1 MGASKDAMDKEG
13 NAAADLGLVAR
24 IRESFDSLTATER
37 EAAQFILGHL
47 TDVLVC
53 NSVELSQ
60 LSGISQPTLS
70 RLYRKLGYSNAGEF
84 RRDVRRIHRPG
95 APETVRNVRCDDLL
109 ADHLLRDSESLKHTF
124 EDIDRAQL
132 DSACRDMA
140 MAPHVAVVGYR
151 NGYPV
156 ALHLRE
162 QLLQLRGNI
171 DILPHPGQS
180 IAEELTDYSSDDVA
194 VIVGVGRR
202 PPFFA
207 RLVDVLLERGVTVVV
222 IGDVAA
228 RNALIGR
235 NVVFFNVALNSH
247 MLQASLRR
255 SLWLPSSRTRWGNVS
270 EAMTSTCGSA
280 LRTSTIV
287 SKRLASLVIDGIAA
301 VGRNHGGENGN
312 GGIVNKINGALAY
325 DLPSTGPWA
334 ALDFLVSLNLRPSI
348 APVGPVLSQIGTGLH
363 WAEGVQGVLTAIPLL
378 AFAAVSPLVTFL
390 ARRIGIDMSILLA
403 LLCIAAGDAIRS
415 FGGGVGIWLGTVVF
429 ASAIAVGNVLVPVI
443 AKRDYAGHVAMATGV
458 YSGCITAG
466 SATAGLLSAPL
477 AQMWGGWRASLAFW
491 SVPPLVVAALWA
503 LRILHNRKVVIASAG
518 GTIETSDT
526 GDIDDIGDRSTTANA
541 QNPHSAQRP
550 ACSTQSS
557 HGVFARVLRRPMTWY
572 VTAFMGLQSSAF
584 YTMSNWMPS
593 SSASIGYDASTAGV
607 HLFIF
612 QGGGICSGLLIP
624 KFMNV
629 RGNQVCAALT
639 ASAPMLIAG
648 LGMLLLPHLMPVWAF
663 VGGCAQGASLVVA
676 LALIA
681 LRGRDSAETVV
692 LSGVAQSFGYLIASL
707 GPLMFGVLVQATG
720 GHHVPLMVFTFV
732 AFLQCVV
739 AVVVGRPSKM

>member
-1 MGASKDAMDKEG
+1 MGASKDAMDEEG

-70 RLYRKLGYSNAGEF
+70 RLYRKLGYANAGEF
-84 RRDVRRIHRPG
+84 RRDVRRVHRPG
-95 APETVRNVRCDDLL
+95 SPELSRHTQCDDLV
-109 ADHLLRDSESLKHTF
+109 ADHLRRDEESLKRTF
-124 EDIDRAQL
+124 EGIDRAQL
-132 DSACRDMA
+132 SSACQAMA
-140 MAPHVAVVGYR
+140 TAPHVAVVGYR
-151 NGYPV
+151 SSYPV
-156 ALHLRE
+156 ALHMRE
-162 QLLQLRGNI
+162 QLMRLRGNV
-171 DILPHPGQS
+171 DILPNPGQS
-180 IAEELTDYSSDDVA
+180 IAEDLVDYAAGD
-194 VIVGVGRR
+194 VIVIIGVGRR
-202 PPFFA
+202 LPFFS
-207 RLVDVLLERGVTVVV
+207 RLIDVMLERGLTVVV
-222 IGDVAA
+222 IGDISA
-228 RNALIGR
+228 RNAVIGR
-235 NVVFFNVALNSH
+235 NVAFFKVVLNSH
-247 MLQASLRR
+247 VLTSFTAAFALIALMMDEVGKCLVDTEDEVHARIEGINGSMSLKIDRENLGAAR
-255 SLWLPSSRTRWGNVS
+255 PVGTAVN
-270 EAMTSTCGSA
+270 GSG
-280 LRTSTIV
+280 S
-287 SKRLASLVIDGIAA
+287 G
-301 VGRNHGGENGN
+301 NGN
-312 GGIVNKINGALAY
+312 GMNSKRNMLAY
-325 DLPSTGPWA
+325 DRSSTGLWV
-334 ALDFLVSLNLRPSI
+334 ALIFLVSLNLRPAI
-348 APVGPVLSQIGTGLH
+348 AAVGPVLAQMGTDLAWG
-363 WAEGVQGVLTAIPLL
+363 EGVQGVLTAIPLI

-390 ARRIGIDMSILLA
+390 ARRIGIDISILLA
-403 LLCIAAGDAIRS
+403 LLCIAAGDFARS

-491 SVPPLVVAALWA
+491 SVPPLVVAVLWA
-503 LRILHNRKVVIASAG
+503 LRILHNRKIVVASAAVRN
-518 GTIETSDT
+518 S
-526 GDIDDIGDRSTTANA
+526 
-541 QNPHSAQRP
+541 PSAQSAR
-550 ACSTQSS
+550 SQSS
-557 HGVFARVLRRPMTWY
+557 RGVFTRVLRRPMTWY

-593 SSASIGYDASTAGV
+593 ISASIGYDASTAGV

-612 QGGGICSGLLIP
+612 QGIGILSGLVIP
-624 KFMNV
+624 KLMNV

-739 AVVVGRPSKM
+739 AVIVGRPSKM

>member
-1 MGASKDAMDKEG
+1 MGASKDAMDEEG

-70 RLYRKLGYSNAGEF
+70 RLYRKLGYANAGEF
-84 RRDVRRIHRPG
+84 RRDVRRVHRPG
-95 APETVRNVRCDDLL
+95 SPELSRHTQCDDLV
-109 ADHLLRDSESLKHTF
+109 ADHLRRDEESLKRTF
-124 EDIDRAQL
+124 EGIDRAQL
-132 DSACRDMA
+132 SSACQAMA
-140 MAPHVAVVGYR
+140 TAPHVAVVGYR
-151 NGYPV
+151 SSYPV
-156 ALHLRE
+156 ALHMRE
-162 QLLQLRGNI
+162 QLMRLRGNV
-171 DILPHPGQS
+171 DILPNPGQS
-180 IAEELTDYSSDDVA
+180 IGEDLVDYAAGD
-194 VIVGVGRR
+194 VIVIIGVGRR
-202 PPFFA
+202 LPFFS
-207 RLVDVLLERGVTVVV
+207 RLIDVMLERGLTVVV
-222 IGDVAA
+222 IGDISA
-228 RNALIGR
+228 RNAVIGR
-235 NVVFFNVALNSH
+235 NVAFFKVVLNSH
-247 MLQASLRR
+247 VLTSFTAAFALIALMMDEVGKCLVD
-255 SLWLPSSRTRWGNVS
+255 TEDEVS
-270 EAMTSTCGSA
+270 KA
-280 LRTSTIV
+280 STI
-287 SKRLASLVIDGIAA
+287 ASMRSMSLKIDRENLGAA
-301 VGRNHGGENGN
+301 RPVGTAVNGSGSGNGN
-312 GGIVNKINGALAY
+312 GMNSKRNMLAY
-325 DLPSTGPWA
+325 DRSSTGLWV
-334 ALDFLVSLNLRPSI
+334 ALIFLVSLNLRPAI
-348 APVGPVLSQIGTGLH
+348 AAVGPVLAQMGTDLAWG
-363 WAEGVQGVLTAIPLL
+363 EGVQGVLTAIPLI
-378 AFAAVSPLVTFL
+378 AFAVVSPLVTFL
-390 ARRIGIDMSILLA
+390 ARRIGIDISILLA
-403 LLCIAAGDAIRS
+403 LLCIAAGDFARS
-415 FGGGVGIWLGTVVF
+415 FGGGVGIWLGF

-491 SVPPLVVAALWA
+491 SVPPLVVAVLWA
-503 LRILHNRKVVIASAG
+503 LRILHNRKIVVASAAVRN
-518 GTIETSDT
+518 S
-526 GDIDDIGDRSTTANA
+526 
-541 QNPHSAQRP
+541 PSAQSAR
-550 ACSTQSS
+550 SQSS
-557 HGVFARVLRRPMTWY
+557 RGVFARVLRRPWY

-593 SSASIGYDASTAGV
+593 ISASIGYDASTAGV

-612 QGGGICSGLLIP
+612 QGIGIFSGLLIP
-624 KFMNV
+624 KLMNV

-639 ASAPMLIAG
+639 ASAPMFIAG

-739 AVVVGRPSKM
+739 AVIVGRPSKM

>member
-1 MGASKDAMDKEG
+1 M
-13 NAAADLGLVAR
+13 
-24 IRESFDSLTATER
+24 
-37 EAAQFILGHL
+37 
-47 TDVLVC
+47 
-53 NSVELSQ
+53 
-60 LSGISQPTLS
+60 
-70 RLYRKLGYSNAGEF
+70 
-84 RRDVRRIHRPG
+84 
-95 APETVRNVRCDDLL
+95 
-109 ADHLLRDSESLKHTF
+109 
-124 EDIDRAQL
+124 
-132 DSACRDMA
+132 
-140 MAPHVAVVGYR
+140 
-151 NGYPV
+151 
-156 ALHLRE
+156 
-162 QLLQLRGNI
+162 
-171 DILPHPGQS
+171 
-180 IAEELTDYSSDDVA
+180 
-194 VIVGVGRR
+194 
-202 PPFFA
+202 
-207 RLVDVLLERGVTVVV
+207 
-222 IGDVAA
+222 
-228 RNALIGR
+228 
-235 NVVFFNVALNSH
+235 
-247 MLQASLRR
+247 
-255 SLWLPSSRTRWGNVS
+255 
-270 EAMTSTCGSA
+270 
-280 LRTSTIV
+280 
-287 SKRLASLVIDGIAA
+287 
-301 VGRNHGGENGN
+301 
-312 GGIVNKINGALAY
+312 LAY
-325 DLPSTGPWA
+325 DRSSTGLWV
-334 ALDFLVSLNLRPSI
+334 ALIFLVSLNLRPAI
-348 APVGPVLSQIGTGLH
+348 AAVGPVLAQMGTDLAWG
-363 WAEGVQGVLTAIPLL
+363 EGVQGVLTAIPLI

-491 SVPPLVVAALWA
+491 SVPPLVVAVLWA

-557 HGVFARVLRRPMTWY
+557 
-572 VTAFMGLQSSAF
+572 AF

-593 SSASIGYDASTAGV
+593 ISASIGYDASTAGV

-612 QGGGICSGLLIP
+612 QGIGIFSGLLIP

>member
-1 MGASKDAMDKEG
+1 MLA
-13 NAAADLGLVAR
+13 
-24 IRESFDSLTATER
+24 
-37 EAAQFILGHL
+37 EAAKIGYTIGEKYAKATNSGGCAMIHDIEPKHLYNEWKPNAVPKRSSAVVQFCGRNLLCRIDDNGLKLPSRAMFPDGDERFTYL
-47 TDVLVC
+47 F
-53 NSVELSQ
+53 ELD
-60 LSGISQPTLS
+60 G
-70 RLYRKLGYSNAGEF
+70 REYY
-84 RRDVRRIHRPG
+84 
-95 APETVRNVRCDDLL
+95 
-109 ADHLLRDSESLKHTF
+109 LLRDETPRGPDGWTYR
-124 EDIDRAQL
+124 DINIFRT
-132 DSACRDMA
+132 
-140 MAPHVAVVGYR
+140 
-151 NGYPV
+151 
-156 ALHLRE
+156 E
-162 QLLQLRGNI
+162 QPKEI
-171 DILPHPGQS
+171 
-180 IAEELTDYSSDDVA
+180 
-194 VIVGVGRR
+194 
-202 PPFFA
+202 
-207 RLVDVLLERGVTVVV
+207 
-222 IGDVAA
+222 
-228 RNALIGR
+228 
-235 NVVFFNVALNSH
+235 
-247 MLQASLRR
+247 
-255 SLWLPSSRTRWGNVS
+255 
-270 EAMTSTCGSA
+270 
-280 LRTSTIV
+280 
-287 SKRLASLVIDGIAA
+287 
-301 VGRNHGGENGN
+301 
-312 GGIVNKINGALAY
+312 
-325 DLPSTGPWA
+325 
-334 ALDFLVSLNLRPSI
+334 
-348 APVGPVLSQIGTGLH
+348 
-363 WAEGVQGVLTAIPLL
+363 

-491 SVPPLVVAALWA
+491 SVPPLVVAVLWA

-557 HGVFARVLRRPMTWY
+557 HGVFTRVLRRPMTWY

-593 SSASIGYDASTAGV
+593 ISASIGYDASTAGV

-612 QGGGICSGLLIP
+612 QGIGIFSGLLIP

>member
-1 MGASKDAMDKEG
+1 M
-13 NAAADLGLVAR
+13 
-24 IRESFDSLTATER
+24 
-37 EAAQFILGHL
+37 
-47 TDVLVC
+47 
-53 NSVELSQ
+53 
-60 LSGISQPTLS
+60 
-70 RLYRKLGYSNAGEF
+70 
-84 RRDVRRIHRPG
+84 
-95 APETVRNVRCDDLL
+95 
-109 ADHLLRDSESLKHTF
+109 
-124 EDIDRAQL
+124 
-132 DSACRDMA
+132 
-140 MAPHVAVVGYR
+140 
-151 NGYPV
+151 
-156 ALHLRE
+156 
-162 QLLQLRGNI
+162 
-171 DILPHPGQS
+171 
-180 IAEELTDYSSDDVA
+180 
-194 VIVGVGRR
+194 
-202 PPFFA
+202 
-207 RLVDVLLERGVTVVV
+207 
-222 IGDVAA
+222 
-228 RNALIGR
+228 
-235 NVVFFNVALNSH
+235 
-247 MLQASLRR
+247 
-255 SLWLPSSRTRWGNVS
+255 
-270 EAMTSTCGSA
+270 
-280 LRTSTIV
+280 
-287 SKRLASLVIDGIAA
+287 
-301 VGRNHGGENGN
+301 
-312 GGIVNKINGALAY
+312 LAY
-325 DLPSTGPWA
+325 DRSSTGLWV
-334 ALDFLVSLNLRPSI
+334 ALIFLVSLNLRPAI
-348 APVGPVLSQIGTGLH
+348 AAVGPVLAQMGTDLAWG
-363 WAEGVQGVLTAIPLL
+363 EGVQGVLTAIPLI

-491 SVPPLVVAALWA
+491 SVPPLVVAVLWA
-503 LRILHNRKVVIASAG
+503 LRILHNRKIVVASAVVRN
-518 GTIETSDT
+518 S
-526 GDIDDIGDRSTTANA
+526 
-541 QNPHSAQRP
+541 PSAQSAR
-550 ACSTQSS
+550 SQSS
-557 HGVFARVLRRPMTWY
+557 RGVFARVLRRPMTWY

-593 SSASIGYDASTAGV
+593 ISASIGYDASTAGV

-612 QGGGICSGLLIP
+612 QGIGIFSGLLIP
-624 KFMNV
+624 KLMNV

-639 ASAPMLIAG
+639 ASAPMFIAG

-739 AVVVGRPSKM
+739 AVIVGRPSKM

>member
-1 MGASKDAMDKEG
+1 M
-13 NAAADLGLVAR
+13 
-24 IRESFDSLTATER
+24 
-37 EAAQFILGHL
+37 
-47 TDVLVC
+47 
-53 NSVELSQ
+53 
-60 LSGISQPTLS
+60 
-70 RLYRKLGYSNAGEF
+70 
-84 RRDVRRIHRPG
+84 
-95 APETVRNVRCDDLL
+95 
-109 ADHLLRDSESLKHTF
+109 
-124 EDIDRAQL
+124 
-132 DSACRDMA
+132 
-140 MAPHVAVVGYR
+140 
-151 NGYPV
+151 
-156 ALHLRE
+156 
-162 QLLQLRGNI
+162 
-171 DILPHPGQS
+171 
-180 IAEELTDYSSDDVA
+180 
-194 VIVGVGRR
+194 
-202 PPFFA
+202 
-207 RLVDVLLERGVTVVV
+207 
-222 IGDVAA
+222 
-228 RNALIGR
+228 
-235 NVVFFNVALNSH
+235 
-247 MLQASLRR
+247 
-255 SLWLPSSRTRWGNVS
+255 
-270 EAMTSTCGSA
+270 
-280 LRTSTIV
+280 
-287 SKRLASLVIDGIAA
+287 
-301 VGRNHGGENGN
+301 
-312 GGIVNKINGALAY
+312 NKINGALAY

-334 ALDFLVSLNLRPSI
+334 ALVFLVSLNLRPSI
-348 APVGPVLSQIGTGLH
+348 AAVGPVLSQIGTGLH

-403 LLCIAAGDAIRS
+403 LLCIAAGDFARS

-557 HGVFARVLRRPMTWY
+557 HGVFTRVLRRPMTWY

-593 SSASIGYDASTAGV
+593 ISASIGYDDSTAGV

-612 QGGGICSGLLIP
+612 QGIGILSGLVIP
-624 KFMNV
+624 KLMNV

-692 LSGVAQSFGYLIASL
+692 LSGVAQAIGYLIASF
-707 GPLMFGVLVQATG
+707 GPLLFGVLVEATG
-720 GHHVPLMVFTFV
+720 GRQVSLTVFTFI

-739 AVVVGRPSKM
+739 AVLAGKPDESAPAAAAPSTI

>member
-1 MGASKDAMDKEG
+1 M
-13 NAAADLGLVAR
+13 
-24 IRESFDSLTATER
+24 
-37 EAAQFILGHL
+37 
-47 TDVLVC
+47 
-53 NSVELSQ
+53 
-60 LSGISQPTLS
+60 
-70 RLYRKLGYSNAGEF
+70 
-84 RRDVRRIHRPG
+84 
-95 APETVRNVRCDDLL
+95 
-109 ADHLLRDSESLKHTF
+109 
-124 EDIDRAQL
+124 
-132 DSACRDMA
+132 
-140 MAPHVAVVGYR
+140 
-151 NGYPV
+151 
-156 ALHLRE
+156 
-162 QLLQLRGNI
+162 
-171 DILPHPGQS
+171 
-180 IAEELTDYSSDDVA
+180 
-194 VIVGVGRR
+194 
-202 PPFFA
+202 
-207 RLVDVLLERGVTVVV
+207 
-222 IGDVAA
+222 
-228 RNALIGR
+228 
-235 NVVFFNVALNSH
+235 
-247 MLQASLRR
+247 
-255 SLWLPSSRTRWGNVS
+255 
-270 EAMTSTCGSA
+270 
-280 LRTSTIV
+280 
-287 SKRLASLVIDGIAA
+287 
-301 VGRNHGGENGN
+301 
-312 GGIVNKINGALAY
+312 LAY
-325 DLPSTGPWA
+325 DRSSTGLWV
-334 ALDFLVSLNLRPSI
+334 ALIFLVSLNLRPAI
-348 APVGPVLSQIGTGLH
+348 AAVGPVLAQMGTDLAWG
-363 WAEGVQGVLTAIPLL
+363 EGVQGVLTAIPLI

-491 SVPPLVVAALWA
+491 SVPPLVVAVLWA
-503 LRILHNRKVVIASAG
+503 LRILHNRKIVVASVAVRN
-518 GTIETSDT
+518 S
-526 GDIDDIGDRSTTANA
+526 
-541 QNPHSAQRP
+541 PSAQSAR
-550 ACSTQSS
+550 SQSS
-557 HGVFARVLRRPMTWY
+557 RGVFARVLRRPMTWY

-593 SSASIGYDASTAGV
+593 ISASIGYDASTAGV

-612 QGGGICSGLLIP
+612 QGIGIFSGLLIP
-624 KFMNV
+624 KLMNV

-639 ASAPMLIAG
+639 ASAPMFIAG

-739 AVVVGRPSKM
+739 AVIVGRPSKM

>member
-1 MGASKDAMDKEG
+1 MLVYDRSST
-13 NAAADLGLVAR
+13 GLW
-24 IRESFDSLTATER
+24 
-37 EAAQFILGHL
+37 
-47 TDVLVC
+47 
-53 NSVELSQ
+53 
-60 LSGISQPTLS
+60 
-70 RLYRKLGYSNAGEF
+70 
-84 RRDVRRIHRPG
+84 
-95 APETVRNVRCDDLL
+95 
-109 ADHLLRDSESLKHTF
+109 
-124 EDIDRAQL
+124 
-132 DSACRDMA
+132 
-140 MAPHVAVVGYR
+140 
-151 NGYPV
+151 V
-156 ALHLRE
+156 AL
-162 QLLQLRGNI
+162 I
-171 DILPHPGQS
+171 
-180 IAEELTDYSSDDVA
+180 
-194 VIVGVGRR
+194 
-202 PPFFA
+202 
-207 RLVDVLLERGVTVVV
+207 
-222 IGDVAA
+222 
-228 RNALIGR
+228 
-235 NVVFFNVALNSH
+235 
-247 MLQASLRR
+247 
-255 SLWLPSSRTRWGNVS
+255 
-270 EAMTSTCGSA
+270 
-280 LRTSTIV
+280 
-287 SKRLASLVIDGIAA
+287 
-301 VGRNHGGENGN
+301 
-312 GGIVNKINGALAY
+312 
-325 DLPSTGPWA
+325 
-334 ALDFLVSLNLRPSI
+334 FLVSLNLRPAI
-348 APVGPVLSQIGTGLH
+348 AAVGPVLAQMGTDLAWG
-363 WAEGVQGVLTAIPLL
+363 EGVQGVLTAIPLI

-503 LRILHNRKVVIASAG
+503 LRILHNRKIVVAS
-518 GTIETSDT
+518 
-526 GDIDDIGDRSTTANA
+526 TAVRNS
-541 QNPHSAQRP
+541 PSAQSAR
-550 ACSTQSS
+550 SQSS
-557 HGVFARVLRRPMTWY
+557 RGVFARVLRRPMTWY

-593 SSASIGYDASTAGV
+593 ISASIGYDASTAGV

-612 QGGGICSGLLIP
+612 QGIGIFSGLLIP
-624 KFMNV
+624 KLMNV

-639 ASAPMLIAG
+639 ASAPMFIAG

-739 AVVVGRPSKM
+739 AVIVGRPSKM

>member
-1 MGASKDAMDKEG
+1 M
-13 NAAADLGLVAR
+13 
-24 IRESFDSLTATER
+24 
-37 EAAQFILGHL
+37 
-47 TDVLVC
+47 
-53 NSVELSQ
+53 
-60 LSGISQPTLS
+60 
-70 RLYRKLGYSNAGEF
+70 
-84 RRDVRRIHRPG
+84 
-95 APETVRNVRCDDLL
+95 
-109 ADHLLRDSESLKHTF
+109 
-124 EDIDRAQL
+124 
-132 DSACRDMA
+132 
-140 MAPHVAVVGYR
+140 
-151 NGYPV
+151 
-156 ALHLRE
+156 
-162 QLLQLRGNI
+162 
-171 DILPHPGQS
+171 
-180 IAEELTDYSSDDVA
+180 
-194 VIVGVGRR
+194 
-202 PPFFA
+202 
-207 RLVDVLLERGVTVVV
+207 
-222 IGDVAA
+222 
-228 RNALIGR
+228 
-235 NVVFFNVALNSH
+235 
-247 MLQASLRR
+247 
-255 SLWLPSSRTRWGNVS
+255 
-270 EAMTSTCGSA
+270 
-280 LRTSTIV
+280 
-287 SKRLASLVIDGIAA
+287 
-301 VGRNHGGENGN
+301 
-312 GGIVNKINGALAY
+312 NKINGALAY

-334 ALDFLVSLNLRPSI
+334 ALVFLVSLNLRPSI
-348 APVGPVLSQIGTGLH
+348 AAVGPVLSQIGTGLH

-415 FGGGVGIWLGTVVF
+415 FGGVGIWLGTVVF

-503 LRILHNRKVVIASAG
+503 LRILHNRKIVVASAAVRN
-518 GTIETSDT
+518 S
-526 GDIDDIGDRSTTANA
+526 
-541 QNPHSAQRP
+541 PSAQSAR
-550 ACSTQSS
+550 SQSS
-557 HGVFARVLRRPMTWY
+557 HGVFTRVLRRPMTWY

-593 SSASIGYDASTAGV
+593 ISASIGYDASTAGV

-612 QGGGICSGLLIP
+612 QGIGIFSGLLIP

-739 AVVVGRPSKM
+739 AVVVGKPSKM